1 MKRILALCL
10 LGLVFFLIGFFVA
23 RRLFPAPHVVLPLEL
38 VSLNQQVWLGAFLIE
53 ALGQGVKSLMSNT
66 I

>member
-1 MKRILALCL
+1 MKKILALCL

-38 VSLNQQVWLGAFLIE
+38 VSLNQQVWLGAFLI
-53 ALGQGVKSLMSNT
+53 
-66 I
+66 

>member
-1 MKRILALCL
+1 MKKILALCL